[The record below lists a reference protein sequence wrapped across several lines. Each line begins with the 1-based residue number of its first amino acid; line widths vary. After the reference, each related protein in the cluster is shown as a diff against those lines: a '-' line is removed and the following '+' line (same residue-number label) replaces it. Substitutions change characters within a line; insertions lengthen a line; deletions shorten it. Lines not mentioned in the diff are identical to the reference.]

1 MMRRFLVTFLITFL
15 ITFLLSIVG
24 IEAALAAVDP
34 WGVRY
39 FDDVQSIWQASAPD
53 VTGYSFK
60 PGRYIFGPTAF
71 TIEADG
77 LRAVP
82 GRDSNGPRVA
92 FVGDSVTFG
101 QGVNDADTW
110 VSLMAAA
117 LRLNAMNHGRSAYSI
132 ANVARVLDGID
143 GCAVFLTIANDP
155 APAQHYRASRPYPAL
170 WLSRYLMLILTPPA
184 IPAYSDRYAPLYEAV
199 AARPDTLILAF
210 DDGEYGNIMRDEYG
224 AVLIPPFTS
233 RISVSDAHA
242 DAEGNRQIADA
253 ARPIIQNWLDEHDCT

>member
-1 MMRRFLVTFLITFL
+1 MVYRHDESDMMKRFLVTFLITFL

-82 GRDSNGPRVA
+82 GRDSSGPRVA

-117 LRLNAMNHGRSAYSI
+117 LQYSPELARLRAQEAGAQ
-132 ANVARVLDGID
+132 ARID
-143 GCAVFLTIANDP
+143 VSRAAL
-155 APAQHYRASRPYPAL
+155 APACRAVPCRTGSA
-170 WLSRYLMLILTPPA
+170 
-184 IPAYSDRYAPLYEAV
+184 
-199 AARPDTLILAF
+199 
-210 DDGEYGNIMRDEYG
+210 
-224 AVLIPPFTS
+224 
-233 RISVSDAHA
+233 
-242 DAEGNRQIADA
+242 
-253 ARPIIQNWLDEHDCT
+253 